1 MKVSLGCDHGG
12 FAMKEHVKG
21 WLEAHG
27 YEVQDCGCYSTE
39 KRGLP
44 RLWPGGCRG
53 GGLRRV

>member
-27 YEVQDCGCYSTE
+27 LSLIHISGDC
-39 KRGLP
+39 R
-44 RLWPGGCRG
+44 
-53 GGLRRV
+53 